1 MMEPGDVWHWHTDP
15 SVSQHHSVWRWQ
27 QNPERATQAMFNQ
40 LSYSHDDAPAIRHGH
55 ETDKDE
61 ALSQLLDIKV
71 NASKKLPRCH
81 SQTELWK
88 QTNCDF
94 NVKISPKI
102 ICCEELDASHLI
114 NTLSVLLFSMF
125 SVFICWVK
133 RRKLVCFHHV
143 SPLSVVCL
151 LSNHTESNT
160 NRPKASSLAGSPG
173 LSAAAK
179 LQHNA
184 LVENL
189 SITVPVLA
197 LCSLS

>member
-1 MMEPGDVWHWHTDP
+1 MMEPGDVWHWHTGP
-15 SVSQHHSVWRWQ
+15 SVSQHHKQ
-27 QNPERATQAMFNQ
+27 TFNQ

-71 NASKKLPRCH
+71 NASKKLSRCH

-88 QTNCDF
+88 QTNCDLKY
-94 NVKISPKI
+94 VKISPKI
-102 ICCEELDASHLI
+102 ICCKELDASHLI

-143 SPLSVVCL
+143 SPLSAVCL
-151 LSNHTESNT
+151 LSYHTESNT